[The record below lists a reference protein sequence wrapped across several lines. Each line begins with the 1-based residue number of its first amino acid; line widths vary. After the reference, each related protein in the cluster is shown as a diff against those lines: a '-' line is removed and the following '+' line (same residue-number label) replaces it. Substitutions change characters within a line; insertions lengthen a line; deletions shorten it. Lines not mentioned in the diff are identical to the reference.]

1 MVEHKKMLALLESLW
16 SLVSDLVAFFLL
28 NKILFLIVQAVHPNL
43 LLMVDVVLLYSLC
56 AFKTMSTPV
65 H

>member
-1 MVEHKKMLALLESLW
+1 MVEHKKMLAVLESLW

-28 NKILFLIVQAVHPNL
+28 NKIFFLIVQAVHPNL

-56 AFKTMSTPV
+56 AFQTMSMPV